1 MKWSQ
6 CNTWKES
13 KKLSKLAGPI
23 IVGQMGQNLIA
34 LADTVMLGALGS
46 VALGAAAF
54 SGSVYIVVFIFGVG
68 VLAPLTALYAKFQG
82 QGQFKEAGHLLRH
95 SHILALLIGVVTSAL
110 LYIALFNLDFFG
122 QTQEV
127 QEAAHGFFEVTI
139 WSVFPALFY
148 QSYKQFADGIGRTHA
163 GMYTMLFGVVLNI
176 GLNYLLIFGK
186 YGFPELG
193 IIGAAYATLI
203 ARWVMA
209 ILMAFYIH
217 LSPHFR
223 AYLREGYKL
232 SFSSVILKDITR
244 LGIPNGF
251 TLLFEVSAFASC
263 SVLMGWFG
271 AIPLAAHQIAL
282 SLASTSFLVTMGIG
296 IASSIRVGY
305 ELGAHNIA
313 SARFAG
319 FTAIRIGT
327 VYMFFCGLGFYFL
340 RDWLPTLYISDID
353 VISLTASFFII
364 VALFE
369 VFDGVQ
375 AVAIGSLRGLADTQT
390 PSFIAFFAYWVL
402 GIPIGYFLAFY
413 GGFGPIGIWIGLL
426 IGLVVASILLTYRFH
441 LLTKKPLRDL
451 WTNH

>member
-1 MKWSQ
+1 MKWFQS
-6 CNTWKES
+6 NTWKES

-34 LADTVMLGALGS
+34 LADTVMLGAIGP

-54 SGSVYIVVFIFGVG
+54 SGSVYIVFFIFGVG

-82 QGQFKEAGHLLRH
+82 QGQFKEAGRLLKH
-95 SHILALLIGVVTSAL
+95 SHVLTLLIGVITSAL
-110 LYIALFNLDFFG
+110 LYLVYFNLDLFG
-122 QTQEV
+122 QTQEIH
-127 QEAAHGFFEVTI
+127 QAAQGFFEVMI
-139 WSVFPALFY
+139 WTVFPALFY

-163 GMYTMLFGVVLNI
+163 GMYTMIFGVLLNV

-186 YGFPELG
+186 HGFPELG
-193 IIGAAYATLI
+193 IMGAAYATLI

-209 ILMAFYIH
+209 ILMALYVH
-217 LSPHFR
+217 LSPPFR
-223 AYLREGYKL
+223 AYLKEGFKMPYAGL
-232 SFSSVILKDITR
+232 ILKDISR
-244 LGIPNGF
+244 LGVPNGF

-263 SVLMGWFG
+263 SILMGWFG

-296 IASSIRVGY
+296 IAASIRVGY
-305 ELGAHNIA
+305 ELGARDMA
-313 SARFAG
+313 AARFAG

-340 RDWLPTLYISDID
+340 RHWLPTLYISDVD
-353 VISLTASFFII
+353 VIVLTASFFIV

-375 AVAIGSLRGLADTQT
+375 AVAIGALRGLADTKI
-390 PSFIAFFAYWVL
+390 PSLIAFVAYWIL
-402 GIPIGYFLAFY
+402 GIPIGYFLAFH
-413 GGFGPIGIWIGLL
+413 GGVGPVGIWVGLL
-426 IGLVVASILLTYRFH
+426 IGLVVASGLLTFRFH
-441 LLTKKPLRDL
+441 LLTKNKPS
-451 WTNH
+451 